1 MCYAIWVLARGTHL
15 TEAALGGQ
23 SLMSVPTQVFSITV
37 LFHSETQ
44 KEQWALIPGGNSW
57 WNAKEVVDLG
67 ESSVASAVLLV
78 AREILVFNLS
88 SQDSKEG
95 GAGEKGE

>member
-1 MCYAIWVLARGTHL
+1 M
-15 TEAALGGQ
+15 
-23 SLMSVPTQVFSITV
+23 
-37 LFHSETQ
+37 
-44 KEQWALIPGGNSW
+44 
-57 WNAKEVVDLG
+57 DLG

-95 GAGEKGE
+95 GAGETGEQNQNDYPSRQALVPARSQPAGGSAQVKG

>member
-1 MCYAIWVLARGTHL
+1 M
-15 TEAALGGQ
+15 
-23 SLMSVPTQVFSITV
+23 
-37 LFHSETQ
+37 
-44 KEQWALIPGGNSW
+44 
-57 WNAKEVVDLG
+57 DLG